1 MESSLSFRKRAG
13 AFGRDRKGHIIYAA
27 GNGSTQRGHPEKNFL
42 IAIPPRYLPSF
53 FLSWSVEKLLPL
65 LPPYPM
71 EPPWA
76 GRLDGWGSTFFYAG
90 KRAAATTFIPF
101 LSQNVRK
108 RGKKQAEED
117 HTPEKGDGYEHAET
131 GNRTGNA
138 KPTEGQDTGCGLT
151 RPRLQP
157 DNTTVA
163 ARQYQSY
170 HPAELQ
176 FQPDGTKVTILM
188 KL

>member
-1 MESSLSFRKRAG
+1 MSGKLCVMNLKTLRLHPFELVKEHITYVSGTSRTYRMVYAPIRYPQQSFA
-13 AFGRDRKGHIIYAA
+13 
-27 GNGSTQRGHPEKNFL
+27 
-42 IAIPPRYLPSF
+42 
-53 FLSWSVEKLLPL
+53 KLLPL
-65 LPPYPM
+65 LPPFLLK
-71 EPPWA
+71 PPWT
-76 GRLDGWGSTFFYAG
+76 GRFKGWWHHLFLYR

-176 FQPDGTKVTILM
+176 FQPDGVFLYPWLTLKNH
-188 KL
+188 